1 MNINTIWFPFVS
13 IIHYGDKI
21 IQLIIRDLT
30 NYGAKINT
38 PLSEHIFCFHRFP
51 FSINVHFFWT
61 FLDISFSGPK
71 KYGNKII
78 WPFFGGR
85 P

>member
-38 PLSEHIFCFHRFP
+38 PMSEHIFCFHRFP
-51 FSINVHFFWT
+51 
-61 FLDISFSGPK
+61 K
-71 KYGNKII
+71 K
-78 WPFFGGR
+78 
-85 P
+85 